1 MITYRS
7 GQPPAL
13 DAVIALYQA
22 APLRRPVDN
31 PPRIRQMFER
41 ANLIWTAWDG
51 DRLVGLLRGWTDGA
65 YHGYICDL
73 AVDPNYQKTGIGR
86 ELLRRATEGNG
97 QVEFILRAAV
107 TATDYYAH
115 VGWQKVEN
123 GWFQPR
129 TA

>member
-73 AVDPNYQKTGIGR
+73 AVDPNDQKTGIGR
-86 ELLRRATEGNG
+86 ELLRRATEGNP

-115 VGWQKVEN
+115 LGWLKVEN
-123 GWFQPR
+123 GWSKPR